1 MRTRCNKE
9 RNAEGISPRYIRPL
23 KYQNIRRYQM
33 SKKYKKVRKLE
44 TTRKAL
50 MGLICLLTVSIF
62 GIAGGADM
70 MNISTE
76 TIIIET
82 ITICIIGALIL
93 LLLKNTKKKE
103 QNVRRYIEAHNK
115 VAATKIDKAINE
127 PFLRIVK

>member
-1 MRTRCNKE
+1 
-9 RNAEGISPRYIRPL
+9 
-23 KYQNIRRYQM
+23 M
-33 SKKYKKVRKLE
+33 SKKYKKIRKLE

-50 MGLICLLTVSIF
+50 MGLICLLAVSIF

-70 MNISTE
+70 MNISTK

-82 ITICIIGALIL
+82 VTICIIGALIL

-103 QNVRRYIEAHNK
+103 QNVRRYIEVHNK
-115 VAATKIDKAINE
+115 IAATKIDKAINE

>member
-1 MRTRCNKE
+1 
-9 RNAEGISPRYIRPL
+9 
-23 KYQNIRRYQM
+23 M

-44 TTRKAL
+44 MTRKAL
-50 MGLICLLTVSIF
+50 MGLICLLAIGIF

-70 MNISTE
+70 MNISTK

-82 ITICIIGALIL
+82 IIICIIGALIL

-103 QNVRRYIEAHNK
+103 QSVRRYIKAHNK
-115 VAATKIDKAINE
+115 AAATKIDKAINE

>member
-1 MRTRCNKE
+1 
-9 RNAEGISPRYIRPL
+9 
-23 KYQNIRRYQM
+23 M

-50 MGLICLLTVSIF
+50 IGLICLLAVSIF

-70 MNISTE
+70 MNISIK

-82 ITICIIGALIL
+82 VIICIIGALIL

-103 QNVRRYIEAHNK
+103 QNVRRYIKAHNK
-115 VAATKIDKAINE
+115 VAATRIDKAINE
-127 PFLRIVK
+127 PFLKLIK

>member
-1 MRTRCNKE
+1 
-9 RNAEGISPRYIRPL
+9 
-23 KYQNIRRYQM
+23 M

-50 MGLICLLTVSIF
+50 MGLICLLAVSIF

-70 MNISTE
+70 MNISTK

-115 VAATKIDKAINE
+115 IAATKIDKAINE